1 MQIDRRN
8 FIIASAS
15 AAACAAL
22 PLPALAAKAKSPVAV
37 KNPVALSGV
46 RQAVIGSF
54 AVGFLTERV
63 DRARA
68 GGGLMGGSFGG
79 KSTARSYLAGLTD
92 ADFTAATDAAYA
104 AFLERLG
111 SAGIALGDR
120 QALVDGYGT
129 KVKPLPNGEERNLI
143 TGRDDKAKA
152 RLFSPAALGDPVV
165 LQEWVGMLTGG
176 SFDFSFNMS
185 VVNASMAAKTFAK
198 SSGQSVINA
207 LLLVDFANAESY
219 GGWFRNSSA
228 VKVKSSLAAFP
239 DVSQLTVFA
248 PGGKTGSVVLK
259 EPVAMGGDYGTF
271 ADSTGGTAKT
281 VETVTNVIGI
291 LGGIG
296 TNKSRKYTMTA
307 DPGRWREG
315 VEGLSREAMTQ
326 LTASLTASRS
336 G

>member
-1 MQIDRRN
+1 MQIDRRH
-8 FIIASAS
+8 FILASAS

-37 KNPVALSGV
+37 KNPAALAGV

-63 DRARA
+63 DRAKA
-68 GGGLMGGSFGG
+68 GGGLMGGGFGG
-79 KSTARSYLAGLTD
+79 RSTAKSYLAGLTD
-92 ADFTAATDAAYA
+92 ADFTAATEAAYA
-104 AFLERLG
+104 AFLDRLG
-111 SAGIALGDR
+111 SAGITLGDR
-120 QALVDGYGT
+120 QGLIEAYGT

-152 RLFSPAALGDPVV
+152 RVFSPAVLGDPVV
-165 LQEWVGMLTGG
+165 LMEWLGLLHGG

-185 VVNASMAAKTFAK
+185 VGQASMAAKTFAK
-198 SSGQSVINA
+198 TSGQPVINA

-219 GGWFRNSSA
+219 GGWFRNTSA
-228 VKVKSSLAAFP
+228 VNVKSSLAAFP

-248 PGGKTGSVVLK
+248 PGGKVGQVILK

-271 ADSTGGTAKT
+271 EDTTGGTAKT
-281 VETVTNVIGI
+281 VETISNVIGF
-291 LGGIG
+291 LGGVG

-307 DPGRWREG
+307 NPDRWREG
-315 VEGLSREAMTQ
+315 MDGLSREALAR
-326 LTASLTASRS
+326 LTASLT

>member
-1 MQIDRRN
+1 MMTLDRRS
-8 FIIASAS
+8 FLVASAS
-15 AAACAAL
+15 AAALAAL
-22 PLPALAAKAKSPVAV
+22 PVPALAAKKAKSPVAV
-37 KNPVALSGV
+37 KNPAALAGM

-68 GGGLMGGSFGG
+68 GGGLMGGGFGG
-79 KSTARSYLAGLTD
+79 KSTARSYLAGLTE
-92 ADFTAATDAAYA
+92 ADFKDATEAAYA
-104 AFLERLG
+104 AFTERL
-111 SAGIALGDR
+111 AALGIALIDR
-120 QALVDGYGT
+120 QALVAAYGS

-165 LQEWVGMLTGG
+165 LQEWLGIMTGG

-185 VVNASMAAKTFAK
+185 VVNASMNAKSYAK
-198 SSGQSVINA
+198 SSGHAVINA
-207 LLLVDFANAESY
+207 LLLVDFADADSY

-239 DVSQLTVFA
+239 DASQLTVFA
-248 PGGKTGSVVLK
+248 PGGKAGSVVLK

-271 ADSTGGTAKT
+271 ADTTGGTAKT
-281 VETVTNVIGI
+281 LETVSNVIGF
-291 LGGIG
+291 LGGVG

-307 DPGRWREG
+307 DPQRWREG
-315 VEGLSREAMTQ
+315 VAGVSRETLTL
-326 LTASLTASRS
+326 LTASLSA
-336 G
+336 

>member
-1 MQIDRRN
+1 MNIDRRS

-37 KNPVALSGV
+37 KNPAALAGV

-63 DRARA
+63 DRAKA
-68 GGGLMGGSFGG
+68 GGGLMGGGFGG
-79 KSTARSYLAGLTD
+79 RSTAKSYLAGLTD
-92 ADFTAATDAAYA
+92 ADFAAATDAAFA
-104 AFLERLG
+104 VFTERLA
-111 SAGIALGDR
+111 SAGIGLGDR
-120 QALVDGYGT
+120 QALVDSYGT

-152 RLFSPAALGDPVV
+152 RLFSPATLGDPVV
-165 LQEWVGMLTGG
+165 LAEWLGMLTGG

-185 VVNASMAAKTFAK
+185 VGQASMAAKTFAK
-198 SSGQSVINA
+198 ASGQSVINA
-207 LLLVDFANAESY
+207 LLLVDFADADSY
-219 GGWFRNSSA
+219 GGWFRNSSS

-239 DVSQLTVFA
+239 EVSQLTVFA
-248 PGGKTGSVVLK
+248 PGGKVGQVILK

-271 ADSTGGTAKT
+271 EDTTGGTAKT
-281 VETVTNVIGI
+281 METIGNVIGF
-291 LGGIG
+291 LGGVG

-307 DPGRWREG
+307 NPERWREG
-315 VEGLSREAMTQ
+315 VDGLSREAMAR
-326 LTASLTASRS
+326 LTASLSV
-336 G
+336 

>member
-1 MQIDRRN
+1 MQIDRRH
-8 FIIASAS
+8 FILASAS

-37 KNPVALSGV
+37 KNPAALAGV

-63 DRARA
+63 DRAKA
-68 GGGLMGGSFGG
+68 GGGLMGGGFGG
-79 KSTARSYLAGLTD
+79 RSTAKSYLAGLTD
-92 ADFTAATDAAYA
+92 ADFIAATEAAYA
-104 AFLERLG
+104 AFLDRLG
-111 SAGIALGDR
+111 SAGITLGDR
-120 QALVDGYGT
+120 QGLIEAYGT

-152 RLFSPAALGDPVV
+152 RVFSPAALGDPVV
-165 LQEWVGMLTGG
+165 LMEWLGLLHGG

-185 VVNASMAAKTFAK
+185 VGQASMAAKTFAK
-198 SSGQSVINA
+198 TSGQPVINA

-219 GGWFRNSSA
+219 GGWFRNTSA
-228 VKVKSSLAAFP
+228 VNVKSSLAAFP

-248 PGGKTGSVVLK
+248 PGGKVGQVILK

-271 ADSTGGTAKT
+271 EDTTGGTAKT
-281 VETVTNVIGI
+281 VETISNVIGF
-291 LGGIG
+291 LGGVG

-307 DPGRWREG
+307 NPDRWREG
-315 VEGLSREAMTQ
+315 MDGLSREALAR
-326 LTASLTASRS
+326 LTASLT

>member
-1 MQIDRRN
+1 MQIDRRH
-8 FIIASAS
+8 FILASAS

-37 KNPVALSGV
+37 KNPAALAGV

-63 DRARA
+63 DRAKA
-68 GGGLMGGSFGG
+68 GGGLMGGGFGG
-79 KSTARSYLAGLTD
+79 RSTAKSYLAGLTD
-92 ADFTAATDAAYA
+92 ADFTAATEAAYA
-104 AFLERLG
+104 AFLDRLG
-111 SAGIALGDR
+111 SAGITLGDR
-120 QALVDGYGT
+120 QGLIEAYGT
-129 KVKPLPNGEERNLI
+129 EVKPLPNGEERNLI

-152 RLFSPAALGDPVV
+152 RVFSPAALGDPVV
-165 LQEWVGMLTGG
+165 LMEWLGLLHGG

-185 VVNASMAAKTFAK
+185 VGQASMAAKTFAK
-198 SSGQSVINA
+198 TSGQPVINA

-219 GGWFRNSSA
+219 GGWFRNTSA
-228 VKVKSSLAAFP
+228 VNVKSSLAAFP

-248 PGGKTGSVVLK
+248 PGGKVGQVILK

-271 ADSTGGTAKT
+271 EDTTGGTAKT
-281 VETVTNVIGI
+281 VETISNVIGF
-291 LGGIG
+291 LGGVG

-307 DPGRWREG
+307 NPERWREG
-315 VEGLSREAMTQ
+315 MDGLSREALGR
-326 LTASLTASRS
+326 LTASLT

>member
-1 MQIDRRN
+1 MQIDRRH
-8 FIIASAS
+8 FILASAS

-37 KNPVALSGV
+37 KNPAALAGV

-63 DRARA
+63 DRAKA
-68 GGGLMGGSFGG
+68 GGGLMGGGFGG
-79 KSTARSYLAGLTD
+79 RSTAKSYLAGLTD
-92 ADFTAATDAAYA
+92 ADFTAATEAAYL
-104 AFLERLG
+104 AFLDRLG
-111 SAGIALGDR
+111 SAGITLGDR
-120 QALVDGYGT
+120 QGLIEAYGT

-152 RLFSPAALGDPVV
+152 RVFSPAALGDPVV
-165 LQEWVGMLTGG
+165 LMEWLGLLHGG

-185 VVNASMAAKTFAK
+185 VGQASMAAKTFAK
-198 SSGQSVINA
+198 TSGQPVINA

-219 GGWFRNSSA
+219 GGWFRNTSA
-228 VKVKSSLAAFP
+228 VNVKSSLAAFP

-248 PGGKTGSVVLK
+248 PGGKVGQVILK

-271 ADSTGGTAKT
+271 EDTTGGTAKT
-281 VETVTNVIGI
+281 VETISNVIGF
-291 LGGIG
+291 LGGVG

-307 DPGRWREG
+307 NPDRWREG
-315 VEGLSREAMTQ
+315 MDGLSREALAR
-326 LTASLTASRS
+326 LTASLT

>member
-1 MQIDRRN
+1 MDLDRRS
-8 FIIASAS
+8 FVIASAS
-15 AAACAAL
+15 AAA
-22 PLPALAAKAKSPVAV
+22 LAAFAPAPLLAAKKAKSPVAV
-37 KNPVALSGV
+37 KNPVALGGI
-46 RQAVIGSF
+46 RQAVMGSF

-68 GGGLMGGSFGG
+68 GGGLMGGGFGG

-92 ADFTAATDAAYA
+92 ADFIAATDAAYA
-104 AFLERLG
+104 VFLERLA
-111 SAGIALGDR
+111 SAGITLGDR

-152 RLFSPAALGDPVV
+152 RLFSPATLGAPVI
-165 LQEWVGMLTGG
+165 LQEWLGMLTGG

-219 GGWFRNSSA
+219 GGWFRNTSA
-228 VKVKSSLAAFP
+228 VNVKSSLAAFP
-239 DVSQLTVFA
+239 EVSQLTVFA
-248 PGGKTGSVVLK
+248 PGGKTGQVILK
-259 EPVAMGGDYGTF
+259 EPVAVGGDYGTF
-271 ADSTGGTAKT
+271 EDTTGGTAKT
-281 VETVTNVIGI
+281 VETISNVIGF
-291 LGGIG
+291 LGGVG

-307 DPGRWREG
+307 DPQRWREG
-315 VEGLSREAMTQ
+315 VDGLSREAVDK
-326 LTASLTASRS
+326 LTSSLT